1 MKGVITM
8 VKKNLLKGIVMLG
21 LLTVSAGLSASY
33 IDDAAELIINQELSE
48 KDLVKDFS
56 IKEIAEIKEKVK
68 ELKLKNLREQKKRAE
83 EEKERNKRL
92 EELKKKEAGKS
103 SILMDDLEKKV
114 NNRFARLEN
123 RVSSLEKNKNKAVA
137 AQSKS
142 TNNKVTTSVSKKVS
156 KKEAIDLILRGKLG
170 DGPERIE
177 KLKKL
182 GLSSSEIKEIQKEV
196 TRIMNEDQIKTDLN

>member
-1 MKGVITM
+1 M

>member
-1 MKGVITM
+1 MITM

-33 IDDAAELIINQELSE
+33 IDDAAELIVNQELSE

-56 IKEIAEIKEKVK
+56 SKEIAQIKEKVK
-68 ELKLKNLREQKKRAE
+68 ELKLKNLKEQKRAE
-83 EEKERNKRL
+83 EEKAKNKRL
-92 EELKKKEAGKS
+92 EELRRKEEGKNA
-103 SILMDDLEKKV
+103 IIIDDLEKKV
-114 NNRFARLEN
+114 NNRFSRLES
-123 RVSSLEKNKNKAVA
+123 RVSSLEKNKNKAAA

-182 GLSSSEIKEIQKEV
+182 GFTDSEVKEIQKNV
-196 TRIMNEDQIKTDLN
+196 TKIINENQIKTDLN

>member
-1 MKGVITM
+1 ML
-8 VKKNLLKGIVMLG
+8 KKNLLKGMVILG
-21 LLTVSAGLSASY
+21 GLGISAGLAASY
-33 IDDAAELIINQELSE
+33 VDDAAELIINQELSE

-56 IKEIAEIKEKVK
+56 SKEIAEIRGRVK
-68 ELKLKNLREQKKRAE
+68 ELKLKNLREQKRLQ

-92 EELKKKEAGKS
+92 EELKRKEMGRS
-103 SILMDDLEKKV
+103 EIIVDDLERKV
-114 NNRFARLEN
+114 NNRFTRLES
-123 RVSSLEKNKNKAVA
+123 RVSNLEKNKNKA

-142 TNNKVTTSVSKKVS
+142 TDNKVATSVSKKVS

-182 GLSSSEIKEIQKEV
+182 GFTDSEVKEIQKSV
-196 TRIMNEDQIKTDLN
+196 TKIINEEDQIKTDFN

>member
-1 MKGVITM
+1 ML
-8 VKKNLLKGIVMLG
+8 KKNLLKGMVILG
-21 LLTVSAGLSASY
+21 VLSVSAGLSANY

-56 IKEIAEIKEKVK
+56 SKDISEIKEKVK
-68 ELKLKNLREQKKRAE
+68 ELKLKNLREQKRLE

-92 EELKKKEAGKS
+92 EELKRKEMGRS
-103 SILMDDLEKKV
+103 EIIVDDLERKV

-123 RVSSLEKNKNKAVA
+123 RVSSLEKNKNKAAA

-142 TNNKVTTSVSKKVS
+142 TNNKATTSVSKKVS

-170 DGPERIE
+170 DGPERSE

-182 GLSSSEIKEIQKEV
+182 GFTDSEVKEIQKEV
-196 TRIMNEDQIKTDLN
+196 TRIINEDKIKTDLN

>member
-1 MKGVITM
+1 M

-56 IKEIAEIKEKVK
+56 SKEIDKIKERVK
-68 ELKLKNLREQKKRAE
+68 ELKLKNLKEQKRAE

-114 NNRFARLEN
+114 NNRFTRLEN
-123 RVSSLEKNKNKAVA
+123 RVSSLERNKNKA

-142 TNNKVTTSVSKKVS
+142 TNNKVTTSVSKKIS

-182 GLSSSEIKEIQKEV
+182 GFTDSEVKEIQKNV
-196 TRIMNEDQIKTDLN
+196 TKIINENQIKTDLN

>member
-56 IKEIAEIKEKVK
+56 SKEIAEIKEKVK

-114 NNRFARLEN
+114 NNRFSRLES
-123 RVSSLEKNKNKAVA
+123 RVSSLERNKNKAA
-137 AQSKS
+137 AQNKS
-142 TNNKVTTSVSKKVS
+142 NNNKVTSSTSKKVS

-182 GLSSSEIKEIQKEV
+182 GFSSSEIKEIQKEV
-196 TRIMNEDQIKTDLN
+196 TRIINENQIKTDLN

>member
-1 MKGVITM
+1 ML
-8 VKKNLLKGIVMLG
+8 KKNLLKGMVILG
-21 LLTVSAGLSASY
+21 VLSVSAGLSANY

-56 IKEIAEIKEKVK
+56 SKDISEIKEKVK
-68 ELKLKNLREQKKRAE
+68 ELKLKNLREQKRLE

-92 EELKKKEAGKS
+92 EELKRKEMGRS
-103 SILMDDLEKKV
+103 EIIVDDLERKV

-123 RVSSLEKNKNKAVA
+123 RVSSLEKNKNKAAA

-142 TNNKVTTSVSKKVS
+142 TNNKATTSVSKKVS

-170 DGPERIE
+170 DGPERSE

-182 GLSSSEIKEIQKEV
+182 GFTDSEVKEIQKEV
-196 TRIMNEDQIKTDLN
+196 TRIINEDQIKIDLN

>member
-1 MKGVITM
+1 ML
-8 VKKNLLKGIVMLG
+8 KKNLLKGMVILG
-21 LLTVSAGLSASY
+21 GLGISAGLAASY
-33 IDDAAELIINQELSE
+33 VDDAAELIINQELSE

-56 IKEIAEIKEKVK
+56 SKEILEIKEKVK
-68 ELKLKNLREQKKRAE
+68 ELKLKNLREQKRLQ

-92 EELKKKEAGKS
+92 EELKRKEMGRS
-103 SILMDDLEKKV
+103 EIIVDDLERKI
-114 NNRFARLEN
+114 NNRFTRLES
-123 RVSSLEKNKNKAVA
+123 RVSNLEKNKNKA

-142 TNNKVTTSVSKKVS
+142 TDNKVATSVSKKVS

-182 GLSSSEIKEIQKEV
+182 GFTDSEVKEIQKSV
-196 TRIMNEDQIKTDLN
+196 TKIINEEDQIKTDFN

>member
-56 IKEIAEIKEKVK
+56 SKEIAEIKEKVK

-103 SILMDDLEKKV
+103 LILMDDLEKKV
-114 NNRFARLEN
+114 NNRFSRLES
-123 RVSSLEKNKNKAVA
+123 RVSSLERNKNKAA
-137 AQSKS
+137 AQNKS
-142 TNNKVTTSVSKKVS
+142 NNNKVTSSTSKKVS

-182 GLSSSEIKEIQKEV
+182 GLSSLEIKEIQKEV
-196 TRIMNEDQIKTDLN
+196 TRIINEDQIKTDLN

>member
-1 MKGVITM
+1 MI
-8 VKKNLLKGIVMLG
+8 KKNLLRGMVILG
-21 LLTVSAGLSASY
+21 VLSISAGLSANY
-33 IDDAAELIINQELSE
+33 IDDAVELIINEELTE
-48 KDLVKDFS
+48 KDLVKDFNS
-56 IKEIAEIKEKVK
+56 KEIAQVKEKVK
-68 ELKLKNLREQKKRAE
+68 ELKLKNLREQKRVE

-114 NNRFARLEN
+114 NNRFSRLES
-123 RVSSLEKNKNKAVA
+123 RVSSLERDKNKAA
-137 AQSKS
+137 AQNKS
-142 TNNKVTTSVSKKVS
+142 NNNKVTSSTSKKVS

-182 GLSSSEIKEIQKEV
+182 GFKDSEVKEIQKSV
-196 TRIMNEDQIKTDLN
+196 TKIINEDQIKTDLN

>member
-56 IKEIAEIKEKVK
+56 SKEIDKIKERVK
-68 ELKLKNLREQKKRAE
+68 ELKLKNLKEQKRAE

-103 SILMDDLEKKV
+103 SILVDDLEKKV
-114 NNRFARLEN
+114 NNRFTRLEN
-123 RVSSLEKNKNKAVA
+123 RVSSLERNKNKA

-142 TNNKVTTSVSKKVS
+142 TNNKVTTSVSKKIS

-170 DGPERIE
+170 DGQERLE

-182 GLSSSEIKEIQKEV
+182 GFTDSEVKEIQKSV
-196 TRIMNEDQIKTDLN
+196 TKIINEDQIKTDLN

>member
-1 MKGVITM
+1 ML
-8 VKKNLLKGIVMLG
+8 KKNLLKGMVILG
-21 LLTVSAGLSASY
+21 VLSVSAGLSANH

-56 IKEIAEIKEKVK
+56 SKDISEIKEKVK
-68 ELKLKNLREQKKRAE
+68 ELKLKNLREQKRLE

-92 EELKKKEAGKS
+92 EELKRKEIGKNA
-103 SILMDDLEKKV
+103 IIVDDLERKV
-114 NNRFARLEN
+114 NNRFSKLES
-123 RVSSLEKNKNKAVA
+123 RVSNLEKNKNKA
-137 AQSKS
+137 AQNKS
-142 TNNKVTTSVSKKVS
+142 NNNKVTTSVSKKVS

-182 GLSSSEIKEIQKEV
+182 GFTDSEVKEIQKSV
-196 TRIMNEDQIKTDLN
+196 TKIINEDQIKTDLN

>member
-56 IKEIAEIKEKVK
+56 SKEIDKIKERVK
-68 ELKLKNLREQKKRAE
+68 ELKLKNLKEQKRAE

-92 EELKKKEAGKS
+92 EELRKKS
-103 SILMDDLEKKV
+103 
-114 NNRFARLEN
+114 
-123 RVSSLEKNKNKAVA
+123 
-137 AQSKS
+137 Q
-142 TNNKVTTSVSKKVS
+142 
-156 KKEAIDLILRGKLG
+156 
-170 DGPERIE
+170 
-177 KLKKL
+177 
-182 GLSSSEIKEIQKEV
+182 Q
-196 TRIMNEDQIKTDLN
+196 

>member
-1 MKGVITM
+1 ML
-8 VKKNLLKGIVMLG
+8 KKNLLKGMVILG
-21 LLTVSAGLSASY
+21 GLGISAGLAASY
-33 IDDAAELIINQELSE
+33 VDDAAELIVNQELSE

-56 IKEIAEIKEKVK
+56 SKEVAEVKEKVK

-103 SILMDDLEKKV
+103 SILMDDLERKV
-114 NNRFARLEN
+114 NNRFARLES
-123 RVSSLEKNKNKAVA
+123 RVSSLEKNKNKAAA

-182 GLSSSEIKEIQKEV
+182 GFTDSEVKKIQKNV
-196 TRIMNEDQIKTDLN
+196 TKIINENQIKTDLN

>member
-1 MKGVITM
+1 MI
-8 VKKNLLKGIVMLG
+8 KKNLLRGMVILG
-21 LLTVSAGLSASY
+21 VLSVSAGLSASY

-56 IKEIAEIKEKVK
+56 SKEIDKIKERVK
-68 ELKLKNLREQKKRAE
+68 ELKLKNLKEQKRAE

-103 SILMDDLEKKV
+103 SILVDDLEKKV
-114 NNRFARLEN
+114 NNRFTRLEN
-123 RVSSLEKNKNKAVA
+123 RVSSLERNKNKAV
-137 AQSKS
+137 QSKS
-142 TNNKVTTSVSKKVS
+142 TNNKVTISVSKKIS

-170 DGPERIE
+170 DGQERLE

-182 GLSSSEIKEIQKEV
+182 GFTDSEVKEIQKSV
-196 TRIMNEDQIKTDLN
+196 TKIINEDQIKTDIN

>member
-1 MKGVITM
+1 M

-56 IKEIAEIKEKVK
+56 SKEIDKIKERVK
-68 ELKLKNLREQKKRAE
+68 ELKLKNLKEQKRAE

-114 NNRFARLEN
+114 NNRFTRLEN
-123 RVSSLEKNKNKAVA
+123 RVSSLERNKNKA

-142 TNNKVTTSVSKKVS
+142 TNNKVTTSVSKKIS

-182 GLSSSEIKEIQKEV
+182 GLSSLEIKEIQKEV
-196 TRIMNEDQIKTDLN
+196 TRIVNEDQIKTDLN

>member
-1 MKGVITM
+1 ML
-8 VKKNLLKGIVMLG
+8 KKNLLKGMVILG
-21 LLTVSAGLSASY
+21 VLSVSAGLSANY

-56 IKEIAEIKEKVK
+56 SKDISEIKEKVK
-68 ELKLKNLREQKKRAE
+68 ELKLKNLREQKRLE

-92 EELKKKEAGKS
+92 EELKRKEMGRS
-103 SILMDDLEKKV
+103 EIIVDDLERKV

-123 RVSSLEKNKNKAVA
+123 RVSSLEKNKNKAAA

-142 TNNKVTTSVSKKVS
+142 TNNKATTSVSKKVS

-182 GLSSSEIKEIQKEV
+182 GLSSLEIKEIQKEV
-196 TRIMNEDQIKTDLN
+196 TRIINEDQIKTDLN